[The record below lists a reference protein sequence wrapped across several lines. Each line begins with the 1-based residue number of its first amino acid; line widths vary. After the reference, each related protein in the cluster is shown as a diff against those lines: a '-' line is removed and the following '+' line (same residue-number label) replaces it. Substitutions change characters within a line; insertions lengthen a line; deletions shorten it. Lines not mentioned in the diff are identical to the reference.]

1 MQNVKKFINSKR
13 FTGGK
18 LISSN
23 RISDK
28 NARKMT
34 NDGRGIVNKP
44 VYNLLINEFKIK
56 NKEQIVK
63 ENKTRYTFKV
73 HLRMISSA
81 G

>member
-1 MQNVKKFINSKR
+1 MQNVKKSIDSKR

-18 LISSN
+18 LISSK

-28 NARKMT
+28 YARKMT
-34 NDGRGIVNKP
+34 WIDRGIVNKP
-44 VYNLLINEFKIK
+44 VYSLLINEFKIE

>member
-1 MQNVKKFINSKR
+1 MQNVKKSIDSKR

-18 LISSN
+18 LTSSN

-34 NDGRGIVNKP
+34 NNDRGIVNKP
-44 VYNLLINEFKIK
+44 VYNLLINEFKIE

>member
-1 MQNVKKFINSKR
+1 MQNVKKSIDSKR
-13 FTGGK
+13 FTGGE
-18 LISSN
+18 LTSSN

-28 NARKMT
+28 NAREMT
-34 NDGRGIVNKP
+34 NNDRGIVNKP
-44 VYNLLINEFKIK
+44 VYNLLINEFKIE

-63 ENKTRYTFKV
+63 GNKTRYTFKV